1 MTAPGLARKAQA
13 SHSCCGSCE
22 IALWRQTMENL
33 MSSVRLFVLVTSI
46 LLGITP
52 VCAAPDTQSQRIL
65 IQYETPSNPA
75 HQPLYNLV
83 KERRVLE
90 KLQEIF
96 SPFRLP
102 MDLMFKTVGCDG
114 RANAWYQRPSI
125 TLCYE
130 YLDEISKNTPKE
142 TTPAGITP
150 DDAVVGQFFYVVAHE
165 FGHAVFDLLSVPS
178 FGNAEDT
185 ADQFSTYLML
195 HFGKDEARRL
205 ISGAAYSYRDALQ
218 NSTVILPLQ
227 AFSDVHGVPAQ
238 RFFNLLCVAYGAD
251 PQIFADAVQYL
262 PKQRAADCQREYNQ
276 VGFAFQ
282 QLVQPHIDQDL
293 AKRVMQRSWLPD
305 VAAPRAP

>member
-1 MTAPGLARKAQA
+1 M
-13 SHSCCGSCE
+13 
-22 IALWRQTMENL
+22 MESL
-33 MSSVRLFVLVTSI
+33 MRDVRLFVLVTSI
-46 LLGITP
+46 FLGATP
-52 VCAAPDTQSQRIL
+52 LGAAPDMQSQRIRFE
-65 IQYETPSNPA
+65 YENPSNPA
-75 HQPLYNLV
+75 HQSLYNLV
-83 KERRVLE
+83 RERRVLE

-102 MDLMFKTVGCDG
+102 IDLTFRTVGCDG
-114 RANAWYQRPSI
+114 RANAWYQRPAI

-150 DDAVVGQFFYVVAHE
+150 DDAVIGQFFYVVAHE
-165 FGHAVFDLLSVPS
+165 FAHAVFDLLSVPS
-178 FGNAEDT
+178 FGNAE
-185 ADQFSTYLML
+185 
-195 HFGKDEARRL
+195 ERRL

-262 PKQRAADCQREYNQ
+262 PKQRAADCKREYNQ

-305 VAAPRAP
+305 VAPPPPRAP

>member
-1 MTAPGLARKAQA
+1 M
-13 SHSCCGSCE
+13 
-22 IALWRQTMENL
+22 MESL
-33 MSSVRLFVLVTSI
+33 MRDVRLFVLVTTI
-46 LLGITP
+46 FLGTTP
-52 VCAAPDTQSQRIL
+52 LGAAPDTQSQRIRFE
-65 IQYETPSNPA
+65 YENPSNPA
-75 HQPLYNLV
+75 HQSLYNLV

-102 MDLMFKTVGCDG
+102 IDLTFKTVSCDG
-114 RANAWYQRPSI
+114 RANAWYQRPTI

-130 YLDEISKNTPKE
+130 YLDEIRKNVPKE

-205 ISGAAYSYRDALQ
+205 ISGAAYSYRDAVQ

-251 PQIFADAVQYL
+251 PQLFADAVQYL
-262 PKQRAADCQREYNQ
+262 PKQRAADCKREYNQ

-305 VAAPRAP
+305 VAPPPPRAP